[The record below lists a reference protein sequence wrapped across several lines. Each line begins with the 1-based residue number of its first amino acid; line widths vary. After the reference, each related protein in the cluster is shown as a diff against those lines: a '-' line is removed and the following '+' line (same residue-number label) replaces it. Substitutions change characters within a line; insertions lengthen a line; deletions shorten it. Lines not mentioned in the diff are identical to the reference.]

1 LHSLSGHA
9 GEANSTEKII
19 EMATEYYKELFKH
32 EDRPDISF
40 SSDIFFEGD
49 KVTMEKNLGLER
61 ELSEEEIK
69 KTVFEAYSDGAPSP
83 DGLSFTSYQKTWDAV
98 KGDLLEM
105 FKDFHQGKLDMY
117 KLNFALII
125 VIPKEKDARTM
136 NKFRPISL
144 LNCSYKIFTKVLTNR
159 IGSVADRLVASNQ
172 TIFIKGRYILES
184 VVTAHET
191 IHDVHQSR
199 QQRFVLKLE
208 KSSGQYFGLIVM
220 SN

>member
-1 LHSLSGHA
+1 
-9 GEANSTEKII
+9 
-19 EMATEYYKELFKH
+19 
-32 EDRPDISF
+32 
-40 SSDIFFEGD
+40 
-49 KVTMEKNLGLER
+49 
-61 ELSEEEIK
+61 
-69 KTVFEAYSDGAPSP
+69 
-83 DGLSFTSYQKTWDAV
+83 V